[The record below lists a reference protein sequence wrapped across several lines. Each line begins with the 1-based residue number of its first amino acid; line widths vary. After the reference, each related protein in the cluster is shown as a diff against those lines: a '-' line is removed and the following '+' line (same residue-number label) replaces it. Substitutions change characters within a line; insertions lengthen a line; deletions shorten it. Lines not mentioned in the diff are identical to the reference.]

1 MLSDPQKRKLYDC
14 GQSDFDGDTGFSG
27 FGNMGEN
34 IHFSN
39 GNGNGTTQFFFNG
52 QDMSGMGID
61 PSQLFSM
68 FFSNGGGGHDDFG
81 FGSSFGGM
89 RGGMRGES
97 GQGNNNAGSSNFSNF
112 DF

>member
-1 MLSDPQKRKLYDC
+1 
-14 GQSDFDGDTGFSG
+14 
-27 FGNMGEN
+27 MGEN

-112 DF
+112 DFQGFPGFGFGNMGGFGRKKKGNTKS